1 MSTARIVSQPLTLTP
16 LELQLLEQA
25 AQHSTGY
32 PVSITG
38 IHTVSNAV
46 FCQIAL
52 ESFIRENRRDG
63 NSVKVS
69 AALLERVNDWLK
81 AAR

>member
-1 MSTARIVSQPLTLTP
+1 MSSTGIVSQPLTLTP

-38 IHTVSNAV
+38 VHTVSNAV

-69 AALLERVNDWLK
+69 AALLGRVTDWFE